1 MLKNLNIWFLSSL
14 LVSLGVLIPIVTVFF
29 SFFEETSN
37 YYQILKDTFLF
48 EYIFNSFILL
58 ICVLALTFIIGTTC
72 AYLVSFYKF
81 PFSNFFKWS
90 LILGF
95 AVPPYIYAYSLT
107 AFFENYGTAFTILI
121 NLFGEGEYNKYI
133 PKFDGLLGAVLSLS
147 FSLFAY
153 VYILSRASFLYQSQN
168 LIDLGR
174 SLGFSKFKSLYS
186 LILPAAR
193 PAIVAG
199 LSLVAMETLAEFGA
213 VDFFSINTL
222 TTGIYNSWIT
232 FDDLAFSNRLSFF
245 LLIFIFAC
253 FIIENF
259 SRRNAKYHFNSR
271 GGFKHKEKITL
282 TGKKSFFA
290 FLFCFII
297 ENYSRKKAKYH
308 FNSRGGFK
316 QKEKIK
322 LSGKKSFFA
331 FLFCFIIFFLS
342 FLFPLSQMLYWTIK
356 FPENLFDIDIISLTL
371 NTIYLVILSSIVLIL
386 FSLLS
391 NYGNRVSRNKILNF
405 LSTIS
410 ISGYAIPGVIL
421 AVAFITF
428 IAWFDDNVVKSLG
441 FLSIKKIFIGSILGL
456 VLVYFVRFYSLAFNG
471 IKSGY
476 EKINISVDESSYL
489 LGYSKKKT
497 FLNIHIPFL
506 RNSLLFVAILI
517 SLEIIRELPITLILR
532 PFNFETFA
540 TTAYISASEDLLEA
554 AAVPSL
560 FLILIA
566 TLFIMFTSK
575 YILRENER

>member
-1 MLKNLNIWFLSSL
+1 MFKNLNIWFISSL
-14 LVSLGVLIPIVTVFF
+14 LVSISVSIPILTVFF
-29 SFFEETSN
+29 SFFEETSS
-37 YYQILKDTFLF
+37 YYEILKDTFLL
-48 EYIFNSFILL
+48 EYIFNSLILL
-58 ICVLALTFIIGTTC
+58 ISVLILTFLIGIST

-81 PFSNFFKWS
+81 PFSDFFKWA
-90 LILGF
+90 LILSF

-107 AFFENYGTAFTILI
+107 AFFENYGTAFTILT
-121 NLFGEGEYNKYI
+121 NLFGEANYNKNI
-133 PKFDGLLGAVLSLS
+133 PKFDGLIGAVLSLS
-147 FSLFAY
+147 FSLYAY
-153 VYILSRASFLYQSQN
+153 VYILTRASFLYQSQN

-174 SLGFSKFKSLYS
+174 NLGFSKFKSLYT

-245 LLIFIFAC
+245 LLIFIFSL
-253 FIIENF
+253 FIIEN
-259 SRRNAKYHFNSR
+259 
-271 GGFKHKEKITL
+271 L
-282 TGKKSFFA
+282 
-290 FLFCFII
+290 
-297 ENYSRKKAKYH
+297 SRKKAKYH
-308 FNSRGGFK
+308 LNTRGGFK
-316 QKEKIK
+316 QKEKIQ
-322 LSGKKSFFA
+322 LSGKSSFFA
-331 FLFCFIIFFLS
+331 FIFCFFVFFLS
-342 FLFPLSQMLYWTIK
+342 FLFPLSQMLYWTLK
-356 FPENLFDIDIISLTL
+356 FPENLFDLKIATLTL
-371 NTIYLVILSSIVLIL
+371 NTVYLVILSSLSLII
-386 FSLLS
+386 FSLIS
-391 NYGNRVSRNKILNF
+391 NYGNRVSKNKTLNI
-405 LSTIS
+405 LSTLS

-428 IAWFDDNVVKSLG
+428 VAWFDENIVKTFG
-441 FLSIKKIFIGSILGL
+441 FLSIKKIFIGSVLGL

-497 FLNIHIPFL
+497 FMNIHVPFL
-506 RNSLLFVAILI
+506 RNSLLFVSILI

-566 TLFIMFTSK
+566 TIFIMLTSK
-575 YILRENER
+575 YILREK